1 MKGEMIS
8 GNVETALAY
17 FPEQYRDG
25 LREAFTFM
33 IDKIVVNLS
42 LPDELNLIDILDN
55 FAKYENT
62 VYEPG
67 GVYSYPVLFIKDED
81 GIWRIRNF

>member
-1 MKGEMIS
+1 MIS
-8 GNVETALAY
+8 GNIEASVSY
-17 FPEQYRDG
+17 FLNQYRDG

-33 IDKIVVNLS
+33 KDNIAMNLS
-42 LPDELNLIDILDN
+42 LMEEVNLIDISDG

-62 VYEPG
+62 VYEQN

-81 GIWRIRNF
+81 GIWKIRSF